1 MFNLKSFLTE
11 KFSGKKLPWQDLF
24 KLFKEIIDS
33 NNRSLDII
41 TDLGEKLSGDYL
53 FDIIYIKSAYH
64 KLNNTVGTSIQKF
77 DSLTQKKYSRLQ
89 ETFES
94 IDSRINAAIKDTA
107 VIFGKAVLSFDD
119 IAWDMAHEVGGK
131 NLNLAEMKNQLK
143 LNVPP
148 GFAITTHAYDL
159 FIEHNQLRT
168 AIENLSTAGG
178 SEDEQLDKLRYLI
191 LNWEVPPAVSDDIG
205 NALAILKSGCKTPC
219 FVAVRSSA
227 EEEDGEFTF
236 AGQFKTVLNV
246 PAEKNSI
253 EAAYKEVIASLFSRE
268 ATAYLKNT
276 GHEAG
281 SMKMAVGC
289 VLQID
294 AVSSGV
300 IFSSSPE
307 NAADVMINASWGLG
321 VSVVDGTVEPDLF
334 MIKKPTDKNLDF
346 KITDRKTGRKDSMAV
361 LLSDGGIEV
370 MATPADK
377 INTPCLTDEQV
388 YELASQA
395 VLIER
400 HFGGLQDIE
409 WAADKDG
416 VIYILQARPLRL
428 QEGKERE
435 QDISIPAE
443 AAIIME
449 GRGTVVQRGTGAGP
463 AFIVNHEDE
472 IENVPRGAILVSKND
487 SSKFVKIM
495 PYISAIITDTG
506 APVSHMASVCR
517 EFKIPTLVN
526 AGDATKILEAGKVV
540 TLHIDNEGSAK
551 VYEGFIKELVKT
563 SRESVFGMESIG
575 EYRKKR
581 QLLRYISPLHLV
593 DPLMEDFTVEG
604 CRTIHDVL
612 RFIHEKSV
620 TELIDEARHRGV
632 NTDSQATVRLEL
644 PIPAALM
651 VVDIGGGL
659 APFNKK
665 DKFGIKEVTS
675 LPLGSILKG
684 MTYPGVWHSETVSLN
699 VRDFLSSMVRM
710 PDIRNDAESYVGY
723 NLAVAS
729 RDYVNLNLRFGYHFN
744 MIDCYCSEKA
754 RNNHIYFRFV
764 GGATD
769 IVKRSRRVNFIA
781 EVLKEHGFGLNIKG
795 DLLVARLSNIS
806 QDRVQELLD
815 QLGRLISYTRQLDA
829 MLHSDELVNRYTA
842 NFLAGK
848 YGLN

>member
-1 MFNLKSFLTE
+1 MFNLKTFLTE
-11 KFSGKKLPWQDLF
+11 KFNGKKPPWQDLF

-33 NNRSLDII
+33 NNRALDVI
-41 TDLGEKLSGDYL
+41 TDLGEKLGGDYL

-64 KLNNTVGTSIQKF
+64 KLNNAVGASIQKF
-77 DSLTQKKYSRLQ
+77 DTLTRGKYSRLQ
-89 ETFES
+89 EAFDG

-107 VIFGKAVLSFDD
+107 VIFGKAVVSYDD
-119 IAWDMAHEVGGK
+119 IGWDMTHEVGGK

-148 GFAITTHAYDL
+148 GFAITAHAYEM
-159 FIEHNQLRT
+159 FIEHNRLGT
-168 AIENLSTAGG
+168 MIEALPAAGPL
-178 SEDEQLDKLRYLI
+178 EDEQLDRLRALV
-191 LNWEVPPAVSDDIG
+191 LNGEIPPAVSEEIG
-205 NALAILKSGCKTPC
+205 SALATLAFGNKSPC

-246 PAEKNSI
+246 PAEKDSI
-253 EAAYKEVIASLFSRE
+253 ETAYKEVIASLFSRE

-276 GHEAG
+276 GHDAG

-294 AVSSGV
+294 AHSSGV

-307 NAADVMINASWGLG
+307 GAADMMINASWGLG
-321 VSVVDGTVEPDLF
+321 VSVADGTVEPDLF
-334 MIKKPTDKNLDF
+334 IVKKPTDKNPGF
-346 KITDRKTGRKDSMAV
+346 TITVRKTGRKDSMAV

-370 MATPADK
+370 MAAPADK
-377 INTPCLTDEQV
+377 INTPCLTDGQV

-428 QEGKERE
+428 QEGRERE
-435 QDISIPAE
+435 QDIPIPAE
-443 AAIIME
+443 AAVIME
-449 GRGTVVQRGTGAGP
+449 GKGTVVQRGTGAGP
-463 AFIVNHEDE
+463 VFIINHDDE
-472 IENVPRGAILVSKND
+472 IENVPRGAVLVSRTD
-487 SSKFVKIM
+487 SSKFVKVM

-526 AGDATKILEAGKVV
+526 AGDATKILKEGKLV
-540 TLHIDNEGSAK
+540 TLHIDNEGNAK
-551 VYEGFIKELVKT
+551 VYEGFIKELVMA
-563 SRESVFGMESIG
+563 SRESVFGMEGIG

-612 RFIHEKSV
+612 RFMHEKSV

-632 NTDSQATVRLEL
+632 NTNSQATVRLEL

-659 APFNKK
+659 SPFNKK
-665 DKFGIKEVTS
+665 DKIGIEHVSS
-675 LPLGSILKG
+675 LPLASILKG

-723 NLAVAS
+723 NLAVVS
-729 RDYVNLNLRFGYHFN
+729 REYVSLNLRFGYHFN

-781 EVLKEHGFGLNIKG
+781 EVLKEHGFGLSIKG

-806 QDRVQELLD
+806 QERVQELLD

-842 NFLAGK
+842 DFLAGK

>member
-11 KFSGKKLPWQDLF
+11 KLSGKKPPWQDLF

-33 NNRSLDII
+33 NNRALDII
-41 TDLGEKLSGDYL
+41 TDLGEKLGGDYL

-64 KLNNTVGTSIQKF
+64 KLNNAVGTSIQKF
-77 DSLTQKKYSRLQ
+77 NSLTQKKYAHLQ
-89 ETFES
+89 KTFEG

-107 VIFGKAVLSFDD
+107 VIFGKAVLSYDD

-159 FIEHNQLRT
+159 FTEHNHLGT
-168 AIENLSTAGG
+168 VIEGLSSADS
-178 SEDEQLDKLRYLI
+178 SEDEQFDKLRDLVLKGEI
-191 LNWEVPPAVSDDIG
+191 PPAVSGDI
-205 NALAILKSGCKTPC
+205 NSAVAILKSNINGPC

-268 ATAYLKNT
+268 ATAYLRNT
-276 GHEAG
+276 GHAAG

-300 IFSSSPE
+300 IFSSNPE
-307 NAADVMINASWGLG
+307 NAADIMISASWGLG

-334 MIKKPTDKNLDF
+334 MVKKPVDKSSGF
-346 KITDRKTGRKDSMAV
+346 KITDRKIGKKDSMAV
-361 LLSDGGIEV
+361 LLSDGGTHV

-377 INTPCLTDEQV
+377 INTPCLRDDQV
-388 YELASQA
+388 YGLASRA

-416 VIYILQARPLRL
+416 VIYILQARPIRL
-428 QEGKERE
+428 QEGQEH

-463 AFIVNHEDE
+463 VFIVNHEDE
-472 IENVPRGAILVSKND
+472 IENVPRGAVLVSKND

-506 APVSHMASVCR
+506 ASVSHMASVCR

-526 AGDATKILEAGKVV
+526 AGDATKILKAGKVV

-612 RFIHEKSV
+612 RFMHEKSV

-665 DKFGIKEVTS
+665 DKVGIKEVTS
-675 LPLGSILKG
+675 LPLASILKG

-729 RDYVNLNLRFGYHFN
+729 REYVNLNLRFGYHFN
-744 MIDCYCSEKA
+744 MIDCYCSEKV

>member
-11 KFSGKKLPWQDLF
+11 KFSGKKPPWQDQF

-33 NNRSLDII
+33 NNRALDII
-41 TDLGEKLSGDYL
+41 TDLGEKLGGDYL
-53 FDIIYIKSAYH
+53 FDRVYIKSAYH
-64 KLNNTVGTSIQKF
+64 KLNNAVGASIQKF
-77 DSLTQKKYSRLQ
+77 DTLTQKKYSRLQ
-89 ETFES
+89 KTFDG
-94 IDSRINAAIKDTA
+94 IDSRINSAIKDTA
-107 VIFGKAVLSFDD
+107 VIVGKAVVSYGD
-119 IAWDMAHEVGGK
+119 IGWDMTHEVGGK

-148 GFAITTHAYDL
+148 GFAITTRAYEMFTLHNHIDTM
-159 FIEHNQLRT
+159 IEG
-168 AIENLSTAGG
+168 LSSAG
-178 SEDEQLDKLRYLI
+178 SLEDEQLDRLRDLV
-191 LNWEVPPAVSDDIG
+191 LNGEIPPAISDDIG
-205 NALAILKSGCKTPC
+205 NALAILKSDIKTPC

-246 PAEKNSI
+246 PAEKNAI
-253 EAAYKEVIASLFSRE
+253 EAAYKEVIASLFSRD
-268 ATAYLKNT
+268 AAAYLKNT
-276 GHEAG
+276 GHVAG

-307 NAADVMINASWGLG
+307 HSADIMIDASWGLG

-334 MIKKPTDKNLDF
+334 MVKKPTDKNPGF

-361 LLSDGGIEV
+361 LLSDGGIEA

-377 INTPCLTDEQV
+377 TNTPCLTDDQV
-388 YELASQA
+388 FELASQA

-400 HFGGLQDIE
+400 HFGVPQDIE

-416 VIYILQARPLRL
+416 IIYILQARPLRL
-428 QEGKERE
+428 EEDRD
-435 QDISIPAE
+435 QDIPIPAE
-443 AAIIME
+443 AAVIME
-449 GRGTVVQRGTGAGP
+449 GKGTVVQRGTGAG
-463 AFIVNHEDE
+463 AVFITNRDDD
-472 IENVPRGAILVSKND
+472 IENIPRGAVLVARTD
-487 SSKFVKIM
+487 SSKFVKVM

-526 AGDATKILEAGKVV
+526 AGDATKILKQGKVV
-540 TLHIDNEGSAK
+540 TLHMDKEGNAR
-551 VYEGFIKELVKT
+551 VYEGFIKELVKA
-563 SRESVFGMESIG
+563 SRESVFGMEGIG

-612 RFIHEKSV
+612 RFMHEKSV

-632 NTDSQATVRLEL
+632 NANSQATVRLEL

-659 APFNKK
+659 TLPDKK
-665 DKFGIKEVTS
+665 DKIGIEQVSS
-675 LPLGSILKG
+675 LPLASILKG

-699 VRDFLSSMVRM
+699 VRDLLSSMIRM
-710 PDIRNDAESYVGY
+710 PDIRIDAESYVGY
-723 NLAVAS
+723 NLAVVS
-729 RDYVNLNLRFGYHFN
+729 REYVSLNLRFGYHFN
-744 MIDCYCSEKA
+744 MIDCYCSENA

-769 IVKRSRRVNFIA
+769 IVKRSRRVTFIA
-781 EVLKEHGFGLNIKG
+781 AVLKEHGFGLNIKG

-829 MLHSDELVNRYTA
+829 ILNSDELVNRYTA
-842 NFLAGK
+842 EFLAGK

>member
-1 MFNLKSFLTE
+1 MFNLKSLLTE
-11 KFSGKKLPWQDLF
+11 KFSGKKPPWQDLF

-33 NNRSLDII
+33 NNRALDII
-41 TDLGEKLSGDYL
+41 TDLGEKLGGDYL

-64 KLNNTVGTSIQKF
+64 KLNNAVGTSIQKF

-89 ETFES
+89 DTFEG

-107 VIFGKAVLSFDD
+107 VIFGKAVLSYDD

-148 GFAITTHAYDL
+148 GFAITAHAYET
-159 FIEHNQLRT
+159 FIEHNHLRT
-168 AIENLSTAGG
+168 MIEGLSSAGN
-178 SEDEQLDKLRYLI
+178 SEDEQLDKLRDLV
-191 LNWEVPPAVSDDIG
+191 LNGEVPPAVSDDIG

-253 EAAYKEVIASLFSRE
+253 ETAYKEVIASLFSRE
-268 ATAYLKNT
+268 ATAYLRNT

-300 IFSSSPE
+300 MFSSSPE
-307 NAADVMINASWGLG
+307 NEADIMINASWGLG

-334 MIKKPTDKNLDF
+334 MVKKPTDKNLDF
-346 KITDRKTGRKDSMAV
+346 KITDRKAGRKDSMAV
-361 LLSDGGIEV
+361 LLSDGGIEA

-388 YELASQA
+388 YELASRA

-428 QEGKERE
+428 QEGRERD

-443 AAIIME
+443 AAVIME

-463 AFIVNHEDE
+463 VFIINHEDE
-472 IENVPRGAILVSKND
+472 IENVPRGAVLVSRND

-526 AGDATKILEAGKVV
+526 AGDATKILKEGKVV
-540 TLHIDNEGSAK
+540 TLHIDNEGNAK
-551 VYEGFIKELVKT
+551 VYEGFIKELVKA
-563 SRESVFGMESIG
+563 SRKSVFGMESIG

-612 RFIHEKSV
+612 RFMHEKSV
-620 TELIDEARHRGV
+620 TELIDEARQRGV
-632 NTDSQATVRLEL
+632 RPNSQATVRLEL

-659 APFNKK
+659 DTSNKK
-665 DKFGIKEVTS
+665 DKVGIKEVTS
-675 LPLGSILKG
+675 LPLASILKG
-684 MTYPGVWHSETVSLN
+684 MTYPGVWHSETVSLD
-699 VRDFLSSMVRM
+699 VRGFLSSMVRM

-744 MIDCYCSEKA
+744 MIDCYCSEKT

-842 NFLAGK
+842 DFLAGR